1 MDRKQLYISTVV
13 AILVGAAL
21 AKVFSVLGFGNGIST
36 VIIGLIIV
44 LALLFRKSKNIN
56 TEVELNKKLLPTLE
70 LLEEGKI
77 NQFIKVNELT
87 LEEVSNPSIKLKII
101 LFIIV
106 GYEKKKDYNTPRKL
120 LEEIDIKYLTK
131 EDKVIHQA
139 TLCVMSFKSNHIKEA
154 YEILENNKAEFSR
167 YRGTFKEPGI
177 MVTYV
182 DIIVLENKGKY
193 KEAIEVIKK
202 ARQTLGNDAF
212 KDEYENII
220 KKL

>member
-21 AKVFSVLGFGNGIST
+21 AKGFSVLGLSKGIST

-44 LALLFRKSKNIN
+44 LALLFRKRKNIN

-139 TLCVMSFKSNHIKEA
+139 TLCVMSFKSNHTKEA
-154 YEILENNKAEFSR
+154 YEILENNKAEFSK

-182 DIIVLENKGKY
+182 DIVVLENKGKY
-193 KEAIEVIKK
+193 KEAIELIKK

-220 KKL
+220 RKL

>member
-1 MDRKQLYISTVV
+1 MDRKQLYVSTVV

-21 AKVFSVLGFGNGIST
+21 AKAFGVLGLSKGMST

-44 LALLFRKSKNIN
+44 VALLFRKSRNIN
-56 TEVELNKKLLPTLE
+56 AEVELNKKLLPTLE
-70 LLEEGKI
+70 LLEENKV
-77 NQFIKVNELT
+77 NQFIKVNEET
-87 LEEVSNPSIKLKII
+87 LEGVNNPSIKLKII

-131 EDKVIHQA
+131 EDQIIHQA

-154 YEILENNKAEFSR
+154 YEILEKNKSEFSK
-167 YRGTFKEPGI
+167 YRGTYKEPGI
-177 MVTYV
+177 MVSYV
-182 DIIVLENKGKY
+182 DIVTLEEKKKY
-193 KEAIEVIKK
+193 KEALEVIEK
-202 ARQTLGNDAF
+202 ARKALGNDAF

-220 KKL
+220 RKI